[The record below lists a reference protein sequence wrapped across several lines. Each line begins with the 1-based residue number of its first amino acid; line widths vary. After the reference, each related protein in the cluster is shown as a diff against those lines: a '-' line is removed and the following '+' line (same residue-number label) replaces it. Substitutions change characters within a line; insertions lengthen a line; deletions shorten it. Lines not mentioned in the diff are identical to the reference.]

1 MQLKSNLASAENLS
15 TCKIEKPIAPT
26 KNKSNEIVRTRARG
40 LREKSQ
46 PNSTNEDQ
54 LRKIKEQL
62 EVLFN
67 KPIAAKINSKPNQY
81 K

>member
-1 MQLKSNLASAENLS
+1 MQLKSNLASGENIS
-15 TCKIEKPIAPT
+15 TCTIEKPIAPI
-26 KNKSNEIVRTRARG
+26 KYNSKEIARTRARE
-40 LREKSQ
+40 LREKFQ
-46 PNSTNEDQ
+46 PNATNQDQ
-54 LRKIKEQL
+54 LKNIKEQL